1 MNPIKHLFNE
11 IKAKVGQSEL
21 TVDMAEKILENINEV
36 EKMATRTNQ
45 LDLLANL
52 RAQHSFTTRIIE
64 DIIPNGFDRYI
75 ELDALNK
82 ILDSR
87 DEMEMRPL
95 LLKPLS
101 EFSRPIPPENSAII
115 EKAVENKIFDDIM
128 ILYTDYTGKDREVD
142 KKAQKEKDPIA
153 FGVIKYTEDNRE
165 IYSNKAVFITD
176 WVDELCD
183 LTLDKLLNEFE
194 IGAWNLSDEIETHI
208 VDGEISQSG
217 INKES

>member
-1 MNPIKHLFNE
+1 MNPIKHLFDE

-21 TVDMAEKILENINEV
+21 TVEMAEKILENINEV

-101 EFSRPIPPENSAII
+101 EFARPIPPENSAII
-115 EKAVENKIFDDIM
+115 EKAVENEIFDDIM
-128 ILYTDYTGKDREVD
+128 ILYTDYTGKDREIDEQV
-142 KKAQKEKDPIA
+142 QKEKDPCA

-194 IGAWNLSDEIETHI
+194 IGAWNLSDEIEAHV